1 MGAPNQREHPP
12 FVYFGDL
19 KENSIFAATIS
30 IMNTMKK
37 ILLVLLVLVTVL
49 PASAVL
55 KEENMQ
61 QTLGVL
67 CEELS
72 ETHREQKERAAR
84 FEQRNKQFQRSIGRD
99 LELCNNIELMLYSQ
113 KEQNIFDLTYA
124 CGQATSLYKRVSRTR
139 SFKQF
144 EQQQDEQIAQYEN
157 LVQALNNIPDNQL
170 NTPKMR
176 ATRDSCIFLAKVIE
190 EDILKA
196 RETMKDNHEKRQ
208 LVANKAKKL
217 NDYALKMYEHIRQS
231 VFVNGGQNYF
241 QILKRFSYNWRNSKE
256 DLADKYIHSRKTR
269 SEWRGP
275 LIGFLFIFM
284 AVYVLGALLLS
295 WLVIKLIPRRF
306 LSNRTYQKFLPK
318 RSCIIICGAAAV
330 FGIATFIISNVTD
343 QNFMILATRLL
354 SEYSWLIA
362 VIMLSIIIRING
374 ETVKSGIK
382 LYVPVLLLGFVVFFF
397 RIVFLP
403 STVVN
408 MIFPILLLVFTIW
421 QLIVNRRHNANV
433 PRSDVFYSWISF
445 IVMIVSTVM
454 AWMGYTLMSV
464 QVLIWWIMQLTLIQT
479 ITVIYDLM
487 HTYEDKYI
495 PKGADVRKTWIY
507 DAVYKMVV
515 PIAATISVA
524 LSIYWAAKVFDLTQW
539 CERIFR
545 YKFVNQEGIIV
556 ISLDRILVCVALAF
570 VFHYII
576 YLFIQGYQLWKQNR
590 AESRA
595 ISKYERENDVDGDVD
610 IETVVQEDPNAK
622 AQVKAASKAVTLSMN
637 IIKYIGWGIYIYI
650 ALVTLHVS
658 RTGITFILTGLST
671 GIGFAMKDTLENLFY
686 GLSLMNGR
694 VKIGDVI
701 ECDGVRGKVSNINYQ
716 STLVETI
723 DGSVIAF
730 LNSQLFT
737 KNFKNMTRNHGYEMA
752 KITVGVA
759 YGSKIDQVREMIIDR
774 ISKLDCYDREK
785 GIQVL
790 FQNFGESSVDLL
802 VVVWVRV
809 KSQVADISLI
819 KENIYSV
826 LNENGI
832 EIPFPQTDLH
842 IRTTIP
848 IKQ

>member
-1 MGAPNQREHPP
+1 
-12 FVYFGDL
+12 
-19 KENSIFAATIS
+19 
-30 IMNTMKK
+30 MKK
-37 ILLVLLVLVTVL
+37 ILVALLVLATAL
-49 PASAVL
+49 PAGAVL
-55 KEENMQ
+55 KEGDMA

-72 ETHREQKERAAR
+72 ETHNEQKARAQR
-84 FEQRNKQFQRSIGRD
+84 FEKRNKQFRQSIGRD

-113 KEQNIFDLTYA
+113 KEQNVFDLAYA
-124 CGQATSLYKRVSRTR
+124 CGQATSLYNRVSHTR

-157 LVQALNNIPDNQL
+157 LVKALNNIPDRQL
-170 NTPKMR
+170 KTPEMR
-176 ATRDSCIFLAKVIE
+176 ATRDSCIYLAKVIE
-190 EDILKA
+190 GDIRNA
-196 RETMKDNHEKRQ
+196 RATMKDNHEQRQ
-208 LVANKAKKL
+208 WVAEKARKL
-217 NDYALKMYEHIRQS
+217 NEYALSMYERIRQS

-241 QILKRFSYNWRNSKE
+241 QILKRFGYNWKNSK
-256 DLADKYIHSRKTR
+256 ADIEEKYSRPRKTR

-275 LIGFLFIFM
+275 LIGFLFIFT
-284 AVYVLGALLLS
+284 AVYVMGALLLS
-295 WLVIKLIPRRF
+295 WLIIKMIPKRF
-306 LSNRTYQKFLPK
+306 LSRSSYSKFLKK
-318 RSCIIICGAAAV
+318 RSCIILCVAAAV
-330 FGIATFIISNVTD
+330 FGIATFIISNVTG
-343 QNFMILATRLL
+343 QNFMIMATRLL
-354 SEYSWLIA
+354 SEYAWLIA
-362 VIMLSIIIRING
+362 AITLSIIIRMDG
-374 ETVKSGIK
+374 GTVKSGIK
-382 LYVPVLLLGFVVFFF
+382 LYVPVLAVGFLVFFF
-397 RIVFLP
+397 RIVFMP

-408 MIFPILLLVFTIW
+408 LVFPALLLVFTVW
-421 QLIVNRRHNANV
+421 QLIVNRRHNVDV

-445 IVMIVSTVM
+445 IVMAISTVM

-487 HTYEDKYI
+487 HSYEDKYI
-495 PKGADVRKTWIY
+495 AKDADVRQTWFY
-507 DAVYKMVV
+507 DAVYKMII
-515 PIAATISVA
+515 PIAATLSVA
-524 LSIYWAAKVFDLTQW
+524 LSIYWAARVFDLTQW

-545 YKFVNQEGIIV
+545 YKFVNQEGLIV
-556 ISLDRILVCVALAF
+556 LSLDRILFCVASAF

-576 YLFIQGYQLWKQNR
+576 YLSIEGYQLWKQNR
-590 AESRA
+590 AEAKA
-595 ISKYERENDVDGDVD
+595 ISAFERENEVDGEVD
-610 IETVVQEDPNAK
+610 IETVVQDDPSAK
-622 AQVKAASKAVTLSMN
+622 AKVKAASKAVTLSMN

-650 ALVTLHVS
+650 VLVTLHVN

-759 YGSKIDQVREMIIDR
+759 YGSKIDQVREMIIER
-774 ISKLDCYDREK
+774 ISQLDCYDVKK
-785 GIQVL
+785 GVQVL

-802 VVVWVRV
+802 VIVWVRV
-809 KSQVADISLI
+809 ASQAADIARV
-819 KENIYSV
+819 KENIYGV
-826 LNENGI
+826 LNDNGI
-832 EIPFPQTDLH
+832 EIPFPQADLH
-842 IRTTIP
+842 IRTDARVARSLEV
-848 IKQ
+848 

>member
-1 MGAPNQREHPP
+1 
-12 FVYFGDL
+12 
-19 KENSIFAATIS
+19 
-30 IMNTMKK
+30 MKK
-37 ILLVLLVLVTVL
+37 YILMALLVLATVL
-49 PASAVL
+49 PAGAVL
-55 KEENMQ
+55 KESTME

-72 ETHREQKERAAR
+72 ETHKEQKERAAR
-84 FEQRNKQFQRSIGRD
+84 FEKRNQQFHRSIGRD

-113 KEQNIFDLTYA
+113 KEQNVFDLAYA
-124 CGQATSLYKRVSRTR
+124 CGQATELYKRVSRTR

-144 EQQQDEQIAQYEN
+144 EQQQEEQIAQYEH
-157 LVQALNNIPDNQL
+157 LVQALNNINDNQL
-170 NTPKMR
+170 KTPQMR
-176 ATRDSCIFLAKVIE
+176 ATRDSCIYLARVIE
-190 EDILKA
+190 NDIRAA
-196 RETMKDNHEKRQ
+196 RETMKDNHEQRQ
-208 LVANKAKKL
+208 WVAQKAKKL
-217 NDYALKMYEHIRQS
+217 NDYALSMYERIRQS
-231 VFVNGGQNYF
+231 VFVNGGQSYF
-241 QILKRFSYNWRNSKE
+241 QIMKRFGYNLKNSKDDIDE
-256 DLADKYIHSRKTR
+256 KYSRSRKTR

-284 AVYVLGALLLS
+284 AIYILGALILS
-295 WLVIKLIPRRF
+295 WLIIKLIPRSVLSSKTYRKF
-306 LSNRTYQKFLPK
+306 LSK
-318 RSCIIICGAAAV
+318 RSCIIICGAAGV
-330 FGIATFIISNVTD
+330 FGIATFIVSTVTD
-343 QNFMILATRLL
+343 NNFMIMATRLL
-354 SEYSWLIA
+354 SEYAWLVAAIT
-362 VIMLSIIIRING
+362 LSIIIRVDGNA
-374 ETVKSGIK
+374 VKSGIK
-382 LYVPVLLLGFVVFFF
+382 LYVPVLLVGFVVFFF

-408 MIFPILLLVFTIW
+408 LVFPALLLVFTIW
-421 QLIVNRRHNANV
+421 QLVINRRHNTDV
-433 PRSDVFYSWISF
+433 PRSDVFYSWISL
-445 IVMIVSTVM
+445 IVMAVSTVM

-479 ITVIYDLM
+479 ITVIYDLL
-487 HTYEDKYI
+487 HSYEKKHI
-495 PKGADVRKTWIY
+495 PDDADVRRTWFY

-515 PIAATISVA
+515 PIAATLSVA
-524 LSIYWAAKVFDLTQW
+524 LSIYWAARVFDLTQW
-539 CERIFR
+539 CEYIFR
-545 YKFVNQEGIIV
+545 YKFVNQPGLIV
-556 ISLDRILVCVALAF
+556 LSLDRILACVAFAF

-590 AESRA
+590 AKAKA
-595 ISKYERENDVDGDVD
+595 ILRYEQENDVADNEEID
-610 IETVVQEDPNAK
+610 IETVIQDDPNAK
-622 AQVKAASKAVTLSMN
+622 AKVKAASKAVTLSMN

-650 ALVTLHVS
+650 VLVTLHVN

-759 YGSKIDQVREMIIDR
+759 YGSKIDQVREMIIER
-774 ISKLDCYDREK
+774 IKQLDCYDVKK
-785 GIQVL
+785 GVQVL

-802 VVVWVRV
+802 VIVWVRV
-809 KSQVADISLI
+809 ASQAADIALV
-819 KENIYSV
+819 KENIYGV
-826 LNENGI
+826 LNDNGI

-842 IRTTIP
+842 IRTTVAP
-848 IKQ
+848 TA

>member
-1 MGAPNQREHPP
+1 M
-12 FVYFGDL
+12 L
-19 KENSIFAATIS
+19 LLAA
-30 IMNTMKK
+30 M
-37 ILLVLLVLVTVL
+37 LQ
-49 PASAVL
+49 AGAVL
-55 KEENMQ
+55 KESTMQ

-72 ETHREQKERAAR
+72 ETHQEHKDRAKR
-84 FEQRNKQFQRSIGRD
+84 FEKRNNEFKKSIGRD

-113 KEQNIFDLTYA
+113 KEQNIFDLAYA

-157 LVQALNNIPDNQL
+157 LIRALNNIPDYQL
-170 NTPKMR
+170 QNPAMR
-176 ATRDSCIFLAKVIE
+176 LNRDSCIYLAKAIE
-190 EDILKA
+190 GDIRKA
-196 RETMKDNHEKRQ
+196 RETMKENHERRQ
-208 LVANKAKKL
+208 WVAEKAKKL
-217 NDYALKMYEHIRQS
+217 NDYAMSMYERIRES

-241 QILKRFSYNWRNSKE
+241 QMLKRFNYNWKNSKD
-256 DLADKYIHSRKTR
+256 DLAEKYTHARKTR

-275 LIGFLFIFM
+275 LVGFLFIFL
-284 AVYVLGALLLS
+284 AIYVVGALLLS
-295 WLVIKLIPRRF
+295 WFILKFLVPRRWLSRGSYKTF
-306 LSNRTYQKFLPK
+306 LKK
-318 RSCIIICGAAAV
+318 RSSIIICVAAVV
-330 FGIATFIISNVTD
+330 FGIATFIISSVTD
-343 QNFMILATRLL
+343 KNFLIMATRLL
-354 SEYSWLIA
+354 SEYAWLIA
-362 VIMLSIIIRING
+362 AITLSIIIRLNG
-374 ETVKSGIK
+374 DSVKSAIK
-382 LYVPVLLLGFVVFFF
+382 LYVPVLLVGFVVFFF

-408 MIFPILLLVFTIW
+408 LVFPILLLVFTIW
-421 QLIVNRRHNANV
+421 QLIINRRHNANV

-445 IVMIVSTVM
+445 IVMAVSCVM

-487 HTYEDKYI
+487 HTYENKYI
-495 PKGADVRKTWIY
+495 PKNADVRQTWFY
-507 DAVYKMVV
+507 DAVYKMIV
-515 PIAATISVA
+515 PIAATLSVG
-524 LSIYWAAKVFDLTQW
+524 LSIYWAARVFDLTQW
-539 CERIFR
+539 CEHIFR
-545 YKFVNQEGIIV
+545 YKFVDQPGLIV
-556 ISLDRILVCVALAF
+556 LSLDRILACVAFAF
-570 VFHYII
+570 VFNYVI
-576 YLFIQGYQLWKQNR
+576 YLFIQGYQLFKQNR
-590 AESRA
+590 AEAKA
-595 ISKYERENDVDGDVD
+595 ISMYERNNDIDSDENID
-610 IETVVQEDPNAK
+610 IETVIQDDPNAK
-622 AQVKAASKAVTLSMN
+622 AKVKAESKAVTLSMN
-637 IIKYIGWGIYIYI
+637 IIKYIGWGIYVYI
-650 ALVTLHVS
+650 VLVTLHVN

-774 ISKLDCYDREK
+774 ISHLDCYDPKK
-785 GIQVL
+785 GVQVL

-802 VVVWVRV
+802 VIVWVRV
-809 KSQVADISLI
+809 ASQAADIARI

-826 LNENGI
+826 LNEHGI
-832 EIPFPQTDLH
+832 EIPFPQSDIH
-842 IRTTIP
+842 IRTAIP
-848 IKQ
+848 KP

>member
-1 MGAPNQREHPP
+1 M
-12 FVYFGDL
+12 L
-19 KENSIFAATIS
+19 LLAA
-30 IMNTMKK
+30 M
-37 ILLVLLVLVTVL
+37 LQ
-49 PASAVL
+49 AGAVL
-55 KEENMQ
+55 KESTMN

-72 ETHREQKERAAR
+72 ETHKEQKERAER
-84 FEQRNKQFQRSIGRD
+84 FEQRNKQFKRSIGRD

-113 KEQNIFDLTYA
+113 KEQNIFDLAYA
-124 CGQATSLYKRVSRTR
+124 CGQATTLYERVTRTR

-144 EQQQDEQIAQYEN
+144 EQQQDEQIAQYEH
-157 LVQALNNIPDNQL
+157 LIQALDNIPDYQL
-170 NTPKMR
+170 RTDAMR
-176 ATRDSCIFLAKVIE
+176 ATRDSCIYLAKVIE
-190 EDILKA
+190 NDIRHT
-196 RETMKDNHEKRQ
+196 RETMKENHERRQ
-208 LVANKAKKL
+208 WVADKAKKL
-217 NDYALKMYEHIRQS
+217 NDHALGMYERIRQS

-241 QILKRFSYNWRNSKE
+241 QILKRFGYNWRNIKE
-256 DLADKYIHSRKTR
+256 DINEKYSRSHKTR

-284 AVYVLGALLLS
+284 AVYVMGALLLS
-295 WLVIKLIPRRF
+295 WLIIKMIPKRF
-306 LSNRTYQKFLPK
+306 ISRGSYKKFLLK

-330 FGIATFIISNVTD
+330 FAIATFIISNVTD
-343 QNFMILATRLL
+343 QNFMVMATRLL
-354 SEYSWLIA
+354 SEYAWLIA
-362 VIMLSIIIRING
+362 VIMLSIIIRIDG
-374 ETVKSGIK
+374 EAVKSGIK
-382 LYVPVLLLGFVVFFF
+382 LYVPVLLVGFVVFFF

-408 MIFPILLLVFTIW
+408 VVFPPLLLIFTIW
-421 QLIVNRRHNANV
+421 QFIINRRHSSMV
-433 PRSDVFYSWISF
+433 PRSDVFYSWISL
-445 IVMIVSTVM
+445 IVMAVSCVM
-454 AWMGYTLMSV
+454 SWLGFTLMSV

-479 ITVIYDLM
+479 ITVIYDLL
-487 HTYEDKYI
+487 HNYEKKHISDDT
-495 PKGADVRKTWIY
+495 DVRRTWFY
-507 DAVYKMVV
+507 DAVYKMIV
-515 PIAATISVA
+515 PIAATLSVA
-524 LSIYWAAKVFDLTQW
+524 VSIYWAARVFDLTQW

-545 YKFVNQEGIIV
+545 YKFVNQPGLIV
-556 ISLDRILVCVALAF
+556 LSLDRILACVAFAF
-570 VFHYII
+570 VFNYII

-590 AESRA
+590 AEAKA
-595 ISKYERENDVDGDVD
+595 ISMYERENEVDSDESID
-610 IETVVQEDPNAK
+610 IETVIQDDPNAK
-622 AQVKAASKAVTLSMN
+622 AKVKAESKAVTLSMN

-650 ALVTLHVS
+650 VLVTLHVN

-759 YGSKIDQVREMIIDR
+759 YGSKIDHVREMIIDR
-774 ISKLDCYDREK
+774 ISHLDCYDPKK
-785 GIQVL
+785 GVQVL

-809 KSQVADISLI
+809 NSQVADISRI

-832 EIPFPQTDLH
+832 EIPFPQADLH
-842 IRTTIP
+842 IRTTTA
-848 IKQ
+848 

>member
-1 MGAPNQREHPP
+1 MMRKYILIA
-12 FVYFGDL
+12 
-19 KENSIFAATIS
+19 
-30 IMNTMKK
+30 
-37 ILLVLLVLVTVL
+37 LLVVMTALQGN
-49 PASAVL
+49 AVL
-55 KEENMQ
+55 KESNMQ
-61 QTLGVL
+61 QTLSVL

-72 ETHREQKERAAR
+72 ETHQEQKERAKR

-113 KEQNIFDLTYA
+113 KEQNVFDLAYA
-124 CGQATSLYKRVSRTR
+124 CGQATSLYERVSRTR

-144 EQQQDEQIAQYEN
+144 EQQQDEQIAQYES
-157 LVQALNNIPDNQL
+157 LVGALNNIPDYQL
-170 NTPKMR
+170 KTSEMR
-176 ATRDSCIFLAKVIE
+176 TTRDSCIYLARVIE
-190 EDILKA
+190 NDIRTT

-208 LVANKAKKL
+208 WVADKAKKL
-217 NDYALKMYEHIRQS
+217 NDYAMTMYERIRQS

-241 QILKRFSYNWRNSKE
+241 QILKRFGYNWRNSKE
-256 DLADKYIHSRKTR
+256 DLEEKYTSSRKTR

-275 LIGFLFIFM
+275 LIGFLFIFL
-284 AVYVLGALLLS
+284 AVYIVGALFLS
-295 WLVIKLIPRRF
+295 WLIIKLIPRSV
-306 LSNRTYQKFLPK
+306 LSSGSYKKFLMK
-318 RSCIIICGAAAV
+318 RSCIIMCGAAAV

-343 QNFMILATRLL
+343 QNFMAMATRLL
-354 SEYSWLIA
+354 SEYAWLVA
-362 VIMLSIIIRING
+362 AIMLSIIIRMSG
-374 ETVKSGIK
+374 STVKSGIK
-382 LYVPVLLLGFVVFFF
+382 LYVPVLLVGFVVFFF

-403 STVVN
+403 STMVN
-408 MIFPILLLVFTIW
+408 LVFPPLLLVFTLW
-421 QLIVNRRHNANV
+421 QLVINRRHNTDV
-433 PRSDVFYSWISF
+433 PRSDVFYSWISL
-445 IVMIVSTVM
+445 IVMAISTVM

-479 ITVIYDLM
+479 ITVVYDLL
-487 HTYEDKYI
+487 HSYERKHI
-495 PKGADVRKTWIY
+495 PDDADVRRTWLY

-515 PIAATISVA
+515 PIAATLSVG
-524 LSIYWAAKVFDLTQW
+524 LSIYWAARVFDLTQW

-545 YKFVNQEGIIV
+545 YKFVDQPGLIV
-556 ISLDRILVCVALAF
+556 LSLDRILACVAFGF
-570 VFHYII
+570 VFNYII

-595 ISKYERENDVDGDVD
+595 ISQYEQENEVDDNEEIN
-610 IETVVQEDPNAK
+610 IETVIQDDPTARAK
-622 AQVKAASKAVTLSMN
+622 VKAASKAVSLSMN

-650 ALVTLHVS
+650 VLVTLHVN

-701 ECDGVRGKVSNINYQ
+701 ECDGVRGKVKNINYQ
-716 STLVETI
+716 STLVETN

-759 YGSKIDQVREMIIDR
+759 YGSNIDQVREMIIDR
-774 ISKLDCYDREK
+774 ISQLDCYDSSK

-809 KSQVADISLI
+809 FSQVADIALI
-819 KENIYSV
+819 KENIYAV

-832 EIPFPQTDLH
+832 EIPFPQADLH
-842 IRTTIP
+842 IRTTVAP
-848 IKQ
+848 TP

>member
-1 MGAPNQREHPP
+1 MT
-12 FVYFGDL
+12 
-19 KENSIFAATIS
+19 K
-30 IMNTMKK
+30 MKK
-37 ILLVLLVLVTVL
+37 ILMALLMLATVL
-49 PASAVL
+49 PAGAVL
-55 KEENMQ
+55 KEGDME

-72 ETHREQKERAAR
+72 ETHQEHKERMKR

-113 KEQNIFDLTYA
+113 KEQNVFDLAYA
-124 CGQATSLYKRVSRTR
+124 CGQATDLYNRLSRTR

-157 LVQALNNIPDNQL
+157 LVQSLSNIPDYQL
-170 NTPKMR
+170 KTPQMR
-176 ATRDSCIFLAKVIE
+176 ATRDSCIYLAKIIE
-190 EDILKA
+190 SDIRTA
-196 RETMKDNHEKRQ
+196 RETLKENHEQRQ
-208 LVANKAKKL
+208 YVADKAKTL
-217 NDYALKMYEHIRQS
+217 NDYAMSMYERIRQS

-241 QILKRFSYNWRNSKE
+241 QILKNFGYNWKNSMD
-256 DLADKYIHSRKTR
+256 DLSEKYTPARKTN
-269 SEWRGP
+269 SDWRGGI
-275 LIGFLFIFM
+275 IGFLFIFM
-284 AVYVLGALLLS
+284 FIYIVGALLLS
-295 WLVIKLIPRRF
+295 WLGLRF
-306 LSNRTYQKFLPK
+306 LVPKRLLTKASYKTFLEK
-318 RSCIIICGAAAV
+318 RSCIVICVAAAV
-330 FGIATFIISNVTD
+330 FGIATFIISNVLTH
-343 QNFMILATRLL
+343 QNFMIMATRLL
-354 SEYSWLIA
+354 SEYAWLIA
-362 VIMLSIIIRING
+362 VITLSIIIRMNG

-382 LYVPVLLLGFVVFFF
+382 LYVPVLMVGFVVFFF

-408 MIFPILLLVFTIW
+408 LVFPILLLVFTVW
-421 QLIVNRRHNANV
+421 QLKINRRHNADV

-445 IVMIVSTVM
+445 IVMAVSTVM

-464 QVLIWWIMQLTLIQT
+464 QVLIWWIMLLTLIQT
-479 ITVIYDLM
+479 ITVIYDLL
-487 HTYEDKYI
+487 HSYEDKYI
-495 PKGADVRKTWIY
+495 AKSADVRKTWFY
-507 DAVYKMVV
+507 DAVYKMII
-515 PIAATISVA
+515 PIAATFSIA

-545 YKFVNQEGIIV
+545 YKFVNQPGLIV
-556 ISLDRILVCVALAF
+556 LSLDRILFCVALAF
-570 VFHYII
+570 VFHYLI
-576 YLFIQGYQLWKQNR
+576 YLCIEAYQIWKMYKTK
-590 AESRA
+590 
-595 ISKYERENDVDGDVD
+595 SKN
-610 IETVVQEDPNAK
+610 
-622 AQVKAASKAVTLSMN
+622 KAVSLSMN
-637 IIKYIGWGIYIYI
+637 IIKYVGWGIYIYI
-650 ALVTLHVS
+650 VLVLLQVS

-671 GIGFAMKDTLENLFY
+671 GVGFAMKDTLENLFY

-701 ECDGVRGKVSNINYQ
+701 ECDGVRGKVNNINYQ

-774 ISKLDCYDREK
+774 ISKLDCYDPKK
-785 GIQVL
+785 GVQVL

-809 KSQVADISLI
+809 KSQVADIALI

-832 EIPFPQTDLH
+832 EIPFPQSDIH
-842 IRTTIP
+842 IRTA
-848 IKQ
+848 QAQQ

>member
-1 MGAPNQREHPP
+1 MLFMVIYG
-12 FVYFGDL
+12 
-19 KENSIFAATIS
+19 ENSIFAATIFNM
-30 IMNTMKK
+30 IAMIKK
-37 ILLVLLVLVTVL
+37 IFLALAMVLITLE
-49 PASAVL
+49 AGAVL
-55 KEENMQ
+55 KESTMQ

-72 ETHREQKERAAR
+72 ETHQEHKDRAKR
-84 FEQRNKQFQRSIGRD
+84 FEKRNNEFKKSIGRD

-113 KEQNIFDLTYA
+113 KEQNIFDLAYA

-157 LVQALNNIPDNQL
+157 LIRALNNIPDYQL
-170 NTPKMR
+170 QNPAMR
-176 ATRDSCIFLAKVIE
+176 LNRDSCIYLAKAIE
-190 EDILKA
+190 GDIRKA
-196 RETMKDNHEKRQ
+196 RETMKENHERRQ
-208 LVANKAKKL
+208 WVAEKAKKL
-217 NDYALKMYEHIRQS
+217 NDYAMSMYERIRES

-241 QILKRFSYNWRNSKE
+241 QMLKRFNYNWKNSKD
-256 DLADKYIHSRKTR
+256 DLAEKYTHARKTR

-275 LIGFLFIFM
+275 LVGFLFIFL
-284 AVYVLGALLLS
+284 AIYVVGALLLS
-295 WLVIKLIPRRF
+295 WFIL
-306 LSNRTYQKFLPK
+306 KFLVPK
-318 RSCIIICGAAAV
+318 RWLSRGSYKTFLKKRSSIIICVAAVV
-330 FGIATFIISNVTD
+330 FGIATFIISSVTD
-343 QNFMILATRLL
+343 KNFLIMATRLL
-354 SEYSWLIA
+354 SEYAWLIA
-362 VIMLSIIIRING
+362 AITLSIIIRLNG
-374 ETVKSGIK
+374 DSVKSAIK
-382 LYVPVLLLGFVVFFF
+382 LYVPVLLVGFVVFFF

-408 MIFPILLLVFTIW
+408 LVFPILLLVFTIW
-421 QLIVNRRHNANV
+421 QLIINRRHNANV

-445 IVMIVSTVM
+445 IVMAVSCVM

-487 HTYEDKYI
+487 HTYENKYI
-495 PKGADVRKTWIY
+495 PKNADVRQTWFY
-507 DAVYKMVV
+507 DAVYKMIV
-515 PIAATISVA
+515 PIAATLSVG
-524 LSIYWAAKVFDLTQW
+524 LSIYWAARVFDLTQW
-539 CERIFR
+539 CEHIFR
-545 YKFVNQEGIIV
+545 YKFVDQPGLIV
-556 ISLDRILVCVALAF
+556 LSLDRILACVAFAF
-570 VFHYII
+570 VFNYVI
-576 YLFIQGYQLWKQNR
+576 YLFIQGYQLFKQNR
-590 AESRA
+590 AEAKA
-595 ISKYERENDVDGDVD
+595 ISMYERNNDIDSDENID
-610 IETVVQEDPNAK
+610 IETVIQDDPNAK
-622 AQVKAASKAVTLSMN
+622 AKVKAESKAVTLSMN
-637 IIKYIGWGIYIYI
+637 IIKYIGWGIYVYI
-650 ALVTLHVS
+650 VLVTLHVN

-774 ISKLDCYDREK
+774 ISHLDCYDPKK
-785 GIQVL
+785 GVQVL

-802 VVVWVRV
+802 VIVWVRV
-809 KSQVADISLI
+809 ASQAADIARI
-819 KENIYSV
+819 KENIYDV
-826 LNENGI
+826 LNNNGI
-832 EIPFPQTDLH
+832 EIPFPQADVH
-842 IRTTIP
+842 IRTTIT
-848 IKQ
+848 QQ

>member
-1 MGAPNQREHPP
+1 
-12 FVYFGDL
+12 
-19 KENSIFAATIS
+19 
-30 IMNTMKK
+30 MNVKRI
-37 ILLVLLVLVTVL
+37 ILVMAVALLSVMQ
-49 PASAVL
+49 ASAVL
-55 KEENMQ
+55 KEGTIA

-72 ETHREQKERAAR
+72 ETHNEQRERAKR
-84 FEQRNKQFQRSIGRD
+84 FEKRNAEFKNRIARD
-99 LELCNNIELMLYSQ
+99 MELCNNIELMLYSQ
-113 KEQNIFDLTYA
+113 KEQNIFDLAYA
-124 CGQATSLYKRVSRTR
+124 CGQATSLYKRVSHTR

-157 LVQALNNIPDNQL
+157 LVQALNNIRDDQL
-170 NTPKMR
+170 KTPEMR
-176 ATRDSCIFLAKVIE
+176 VTRDSCIYLAKVIE
-190 EDILKA
+190 NDIRTA
-196 RETMKDNHEKRQ
+196 RATMKENHERRQ
-208 LVANKAKKL
+208 QVAQKAKTL
-217 NDYALKMYEHIRQS
+217 NDYALEMYERIRQS

-241 QILKRFSYNWRNSKE
+241 QILKRFNYYWKNGKDDITE
-256 DLADKYIHSRKTR
+256 KYTPARKTD

-275 LIGFLFIFM
+275 LVGFLFIFL
-284 AVYVLGALLLS
+284 AVYIVGAVLLA
-295 WLVIKLIPRRF
+295 WLIIKLIPRRF
-306 LSNRTYQKFLPK
+306 VSNQSYKKFQKK
-318 RSCIIICGAAAV
+318 RSCIILCAAAAV
-330 FGIATFIISNVTD
+330 FGIATFIISNITD
-343 QNFMILATRLL
+343 KNFMVMATRLL

-362 VIMLSIIIRING
+362 SITLSIIIRMKG
-374 ETVKSGIK
+374 DTVKSGVK
-382 LYVPVLLLGFVVFFF
+382 LYVPVLLVGFVVFFF

-403 STVVN
+403 STMVN
-408 MIFPILLLVFTIW
+408 LAFPPLLLACTVW
-421 QLIVNRRHNANV
+421 QLIVNRRHNSDV

-445 IVMIVSTVM
+445 IVMAVSCVM

-479 ITVIYDLM
+479 ITVIYDLL
-487 HTYEDKYI
+487 HSYERKHI
-495 PKGADVRKTWIY
+495 PADADVRRTWFY

-515 PIAATISVA
+515 PIAATLSVG
-524 LSIYWAAKVFDLTQW
+524 LSIYWAARVFDLTQW
-539 CERIFR
+539 CEHIFR
-545 YKFVNQEGIIV
+545 YKFVNQPGLIV
-556 ISLDRILVCVALAF
+556 LSLDRIMACVAFAF
-570 VFHYII
+570 VFHYVI
-576 YLFIQGYQLWKQNR
+576 YLFVQGYQLWKQNR

-595 ISKYERENDVDGDVD
+595 ISAYERENDVNADDD
-610 IETVVQEDPNAK
+610 INIETVIQDDPTAK

-650 ALVTLHVS
+650 VLVTLHVN

-716 STLVETI
+716 STLVETV

-759 YGSKIDQVREMIIDR
+759 YGSKIDKVREMIIER
-774 ISKLDCYDREK
+774 IKQLDCYQPEK
-785 GIQVL
+785 GVQVL

-802 VVVWVRV
+802 VIVWVRV
-809 KSQVADISLI
+809 ASQVADIALI
-819 KENIYSV
+819 KENIYTV

-832 EIPFPQTDLH
+832 EIPFPQADVH
-842 IRTTIP
+842 IRTAAVP
-848 IKQ
+848 VSP

>member
-1 MGAPNQREHPP
+1 M
-12 FVYFGDL
+12 L
-19 KENSIFAATIS
+19 LLAA
-30 IMNTMKK
+30 M
-37 ILLVLLVLVTVL
+37 LQ
-49 PASAVL
+49 AGAVL
-55 KEENMQ
+55 KESTMQ

-72 ETHREQKERAAR
+72 ETHQEHKDRAKR
-84 FEQRNKQFQRSIGRD
+84 FEKRNNEFKKSIGRD

-113 KEQNIFDLTYA
+113 KEQNIFDLAYA

-157 LVQALNNIPDNQL
+157 LIRALNNIPNYQL
-170 NTPKMR
+170 QNPAMR
-176 ATRDSCIFLAKVIE
+176 LNRDSCIYLAKAIE
-190 EDILKA
+190 GDIRKA
-196 RETMKDNHEKRQ
+196 RETMKENHERRQ
-208 LVANKAKKL
+208 WVAEKAKKL
-217 NDYALKMYEHIRQS
+217 NDYAMSMYERIRES

-241 QILKRFSYNWRNSKE
+241 QMLKRFNYNWKNSKD
-256 DLADKYIHSRKTR
+256 DLAEKYTHARKTR

-275 LIGFLFIFM
+275 LVGFLFIFL
-284 AVYVLGALLLS
+284 AIYVVGALLLS
-295 WLVIKLIPRRF
+295 WFIL
-306 LSNRTYQKFLPK
+306 KFLVPK
-318 RSCIIICGAAAV
+318 RWLSRGSYKTFLKKRSSIIICVAAVV
-330 FGIATFIISNVTD
+330 FGIATFIISSVTD
-343 QNFMILATRLL
+343 KNFLIMATRLL
-354 SEYSWLIA
+354 SEYAWLIA
-362 VIMLSIIIRING
+362 AITLSIIIRLNG
-374 ETVKSGIK
+374 DSVKSAIK
-382 LYVPVLLLGFVVFFF
+382 LYVPVLLVGFVVFFF

-408 MIFPILLLVFTIW
+408 LVFPILLLVFTIW
-421 QLIVNRRHNANV
+421 QLIINRRHNANV

-445 IVMIVSTVM
+445 IVMAVSCVM

-487 HTYEDKYI
+487 HTYENKYI
-495 PKGADVRKTWIY
+495 PKNADVRQTWFY
-507 DAVYKMVV
+507 DAVYKMIV
-515 PIAATISVA
+515 PIAATLSVG
-524 LSIYWAAKVFDLTQW
+524 LSIYWAARVFDLTQW
-539 CERIFR
+539 CEHIFR
-545 YKFVNQEGIIV
+545 YKFVDQPGLIV
-556 ISLDRILVCVALAF
+556 LSLDRILACVAFAF
-570 VFHYII
+570 VFNYVI
-576 YLFIQGYQLWKQNR
+576 YLFIQGYQLFKQNR
-590 AESRA
+590 AEAKA
-595 ISKYERENDVDGDVD
+595 ISMYERNNDIDSDENID
-610 IETVVQEDPNAK
+610 IETVIQDDPNAK
-622 AQVKAASKAVTLSMN
+622 AKVKAESKAVTLSMN
-637 IIKYIGWGIYIYI
+637 IIKYIGWGIYVYI
-650 ALVTLHVS
+650 VLVTLHVN

-774 ISKLDCYDREK
+774 ISHLDCYDPKK
-785 GIQVL
+785 GVQVL

-802 VVVWVRV
+802 VIVWVRV
-809 KSQVADISLI
+809 ASQAADIARI
-819 KENIYSV
+819 KENIYDV
-826 LNENGI
+826 LNNNGI
-832 EIPFPQTDLH
+832 EIPFPQADVH
-842 IRTTIP
+842 IRTAIAQQSL
-848 IKQ
+848 KG

>member
-1 MGAPNQREHPP
+1 M
-12 FVYFGDL
+12 
-19 KENSIFAATIS
+19 
-30 IMNTMKK
+30 MKK
-37 ILLVLLVLVTVL
+37 ILMALVLLSI
-49 PASAVL
+49 AIQGNAVL
-55 KEENMQ
+55 KERTTQ

-72 ETHREQKERAAR
+72 KTHQEHQERAQR
-84 FEQRNKQFQRSIGRD
+84 FEMRNKQFQRSIGRD

-113 KEQNIFDLTYA
+113 KEQNIFDLAYA
-124 CGQATSLYKRVSRTR
+124 CGQATELYKRVSRTR

-144 EQQQDEQIAQYEN
+144 EQQQDEQIKQYEN
-157 LVQALNNIPDNQL
+157 LVRALDNIHEYQIKNDE
-170 NTPKMR
+170 MR
-176 ATRDSCIFLAKVIE
+176 VTRDSCIYLAKVIE
-190 EDILKA
+190 SEIRTA
-196 RETMKDNHEKRQ
+196 RETMKENHERRQ

-217 NDYALKMYEHIRQS
+217 NDYALELYERIRQS
-231 VFVNGGQNYF
+231 VFINGGQNYF
-241 QILKRFSYNWRNSKE
+241 QILSRLGNNLDNSKDDIAE
-256 DLADKYIHSRKTR
+256 KYTPSRKTR

-275 LIGFLFIFM
+275 LIGFLFIFL

-295 WLVIKLIPRRF
+295 WLVIRYAIPQRF
-306 LSNRTYQKFLPK
+306 ITPTFRKK
-318 RSCIIICGAAAV
+318 RSCIILCAAAAV
-330 FGIATFIISNVTD
+330 FGITTFIISTITK
-343 QNFMILATRLL
+343 QNFMTMATQLL
-354 SEYSWLIA
+354 SEYAWLIA
-362 VIMLSIIIRING
+362 VISLSIIIRMDG
-374 ETVKSGIK
+374 DTVKRGIK
-382 LYVPVLLLGFVVFFF
+382 LYVPVLLVGFVVFFF

-408 MIFPILLLVFTIW
+408 LVFPALLLVFTVW
-421 QLIVNRRHNANV
+421 QLIVNIRNNHDM

-445 IVMIVSTVM
+445 IVMAVSCVI

-479 ITVIYDLM
+479 ITVIYDLL
-487 HTYEDKYI
+487 HSYEDKYI
-495 PKGADVRKTWIY
+495 SKGADVRKTWFY
-507 DAVYKMVV
+507 DAVYKMII
-515 PIAATISVA
+515 PIAATFSVA

-545 YKFVNQEGIIV
+545 YKFVDQPGLIV
-556 ISLDRILVCVALAF
+556 MSLERILFCVALGF
-570 VFHYII
+570 IFHYVI
-576 YLFIQGYQLWKQNR
+576 YLFIQAYQLWKQHKTGSDN
-590 AESRA
+590 
-595 ISKYERENDVDGDVD
+595 
-610 IETVVQEDPNAK
+610 
-622 AQVKAASKAVTLSMN
+622 KAVSLSMN

-650 ALVTLHVS
+650 VLVTLQVN

-701 ECDGVRGKVSNINYQ
+701 ECDGVRGKVNNINYQ

-774 ISKLDCYDREK
+774 ISHLDCYDPKK
-785 GIQVL
+785 GVQVL

-809 KSQVADISLI
+809 KSQVADIALI

-832 EIPFPQTDLH
+832 EIPFPQSDIH
-842 IRTTIP
+842 IRTAVTP
-848 IKQ
+848 QP

>member
-1 MGAPNQREHPP
+1 M
-12 FVYFGDL
+12 
-19 KENSIFAATIS
+19 
-30 IMNTMKK
+30 TMKK
-37 ILLVLLVLVTVL
+37 CICVVLLVLATVL
-49 PASAVL
+49 PAGAVL
-55 KEENMQ
+55 KESTMQ
-61 QTLGVL
+61 QTLSVL

-72 ETHREQKERAAR
+72 ETHKEQKARAER

-113 KEQNIFDLTYA
+113 KEQNVFDLAYA
-124 CGQATSLYKRVSRTR
+124 CGQATDLYNRVSRTR

-144 EQQQDEQIAQYEN
+144 EQQQDEQIAQYEH
-157 LVQALNNIPDNQL
+157 LVQALNNISDHQIS
-170 NTPKMR
+170 TPEMR
-176 ATRDSCIFLAKVIE
+176 ATRDSCIYLAKVIE
-190 EDILKA
+190 SDIRNA

-208 LVANKAKKL
+208 WVADKAKKL
-217 NDYALKMYEHIRQS
+217 NDYAMTMYERIRQS

-241 QILKRFSYNWRNSKE
+241 QILKRFDYNWRNSKD
-256 DLADKYIHSRKTR
+256 DLTEKYTTSRKTH

-275 LIGFLFIFM
+275 LIGFLFIFL
-284 AVYVLGALLLS
+284 AVYIVGALLLS
-295 WLVIKLIPRRF
+295 WLIIKLIPRRF
-306 LSNRTYQKFLPK
+306 LTRDSYKKFQLK
-318 RSCIIICGAAAV
+318 RSCIIMCGAAAV
-330 FGIATFIISNVTD
+330 FAIATFIISNVTS
-343 QNFMILATRLL
+343 QNFMIMATRLL
-354 SEYSWLIA
+354 SEYAWLVA

-374 ETVKSGIK
+374 SAVKSGIK
-382 LYVPVLLLGFVVFFF
+382 LYVPVLLVGFVVFFF

-408 MIFPILLLVFTIW
+408 MVFPPLLLVFTIW
-421 QLIVNRRHNANV
+421 QWIINRRHNSEV
-433 PRSDVFYSWISF
+433 PRSDMFYSWISLV
-445 IVMIVSTVM
+445 VMAVSCVM

-479 ITVIYDLM
+479 ITVIYDLL
-487 HTYEDKYI
+487 HTYEKKHIADD
-495 PKGADVRKTWIY
+495 ADVRQTWFY

-515 PIAATISVA
+515 PIMATLSVG
-524 LSIYWAAKVFDLTQW
+524 LSIYWAARVFDLTQW

-545 YKFVNQEGIIV
+545 YRFVDQPGLIV
-556 ISLDRILVCVALAF
+556 LSLDRILACVAFAF
-570 VFHYII
+570 VFNYII
-576 YLFIQGYQLWKQNR
+576 YLFIEGYQLWKQNR
-590 AESRA
+590 AEARA
-595 ISKYERENDVDGDVD
+595 ISLYEKENDVDDDEEID
-610 IETVVQEDPNAK
+610 IETVIQDDPHAK
-622 AQVKAASKAVTLSMN
+622 AKVKAASKAVTLSMN

-650 ALVTLHVS
+650 VLVTLHVN

-759 YGSKIDQVREMIIDR
+759 YGSKIDQVREMIIER
-774 ISKLDCYDREK
+774 ISHLDCYDPKK
-785 GIQVL
+785 GVQVL

-809 KSQVADISLI
+809 ATQVADIARI
-819 KENIYSV
+819 KENIYAV
-826 LNENGI
+826 LGENGI
-832 EIPFPQTDLH
+832 EIPFPQADIH
-842 IRTTIP
+842 IRTAITKP
-848 IKQ
+848 

>member
-1 MGAPNQREHPP
+1 M
-12 FVYFGDL
+12 
-19 KENSIFAATIS
+19 
-30 IMNTMKK
+30 TMKK
-37 ILLVLLVLVTVL
+37 IILVLLVLVTVL
-49 PASAVL
+49 PADAVL
-55 KEENMQ
+55 KEENME
-61 QTLGVL
+61 QTLSVL

-72 ETHREQKERAAR
+72 ETRQEHKERAQR
-84 FEQRNKQFQRSIGRD
+84 FEQRNKQFKRSIGRD

-113 KEQNIFDLTYA
+113 KEQNIFDLAYA

-144 EQQQDEQIAQYEN
+144 EQQQDEQIAQYES
-157 LVQALNNIPDNQL
+157 LVKALNNIPDYQL
-170 NTPKMR
+170 KTPAMR
-176 ATRDSCIFLAKVIE
+176 ATRDSCVYLAKIIE
-190 EDILKA
+190 SDIKRT

-208 LVANKAKKL
+208 WVADKARKL
-217 NDYALKMYEHIRQS
+217 NDYALSMYERIRQS

-241 QILKRFSYNWRNSKE
+241 QILSRWNYNWKNSKD
-256 DLADKYIHSRKTR
+256 DLSEKYSRSRKTQ

-284 AVYVLGALLLS
+284 AVYIVGALLLS
-295 WLVIKLIPRRF
+295 WLIIKLIPRRF
-306 LSNRTYQKFLPK
+306 LSNSTYQKFLPK
-318 RSCIIICGAAAV
+318 RSCIIICVAAAV
-330 FGIATFIISNVTD
+330 FGIATFIISRITS
-343 QNFMILATRLL
+343 QNFMAMATTLL
-354 SEYSWLIA
+354 SEYAWLIA
-362 VIMLSIIIRING
+362 VIMLSIIIRMSGNA
-374 ETVKSGIK
+374 VKSGIK
-382 LYVPVLLLGFVVFFF
+382 LYVPVLLMGFVVFFF

-403 STVVN
+403 NTVVN
-408 MIFPILLLVFTIW
+408 LVFPVLLLVFTIW
-421 QLIVNRRHNANV
+421 QLIINRRHNSDV

-445 IVMIVSTVM
+445 IVMAVSTVM

-487 HTYEDKYI
+487 HSYEAKYI
-495 PKGADVRKTWIY
+495 PADADVRRTWFY
-507 DAVYKMVV
+507 DAVYKMII

-545 YKFVNQEGIIV
+545 YRFVDQPGLIV
-556 ISLDRILVCVALAF
+556 LSLDRILACVAFAF
-570 VFHYII
+570 VFNYII

-590 AESRA
+590 AEAKA
-595 ISKYERENDVDGDVD
+595 ISLYERENDVDGDKEID
-610 IETVVQEDPNAK
+610 IETVIQDDPNAK
-622 AQVKAASKAVTLSMN
+622 AKVKAASKAVTLSMN

-650 ALVTLHVS
+650 VLVTLHVN

-716 STLVETI
+716 STLVETV

-759 YGSKIDQVREMIIDR
+759 YGSKIDTVREMIIER
-774 ISKLDCYDREK
+774 ISKLDCYDPKK
-785 GIQVL
+785 GVQVL

-809 KSQVADISLI
+809 ASQVADIARI
-819 KENIYSV
+819 KENIYDV

-832 EIPFPQTDLH
+832 EIPFPQADLH
-842 IRTTIP
+842 IRTTVAP
-848 IKQ
+848 TP

>member
-1 MGAPNQREHPP
+1 
-12 FVYFGDL
+12 
-19 KENSIFAATIS
+19 
-30 IMNTMKK
+30 MKK
-37 ILLVLLVLVTVL
+37 SILIVLAMLAVVLQ
-49 PASAVL
+49 AGAVL
-55 KEENMQ
+55 KESNME

-72 ETHREQKERAAR
+72 ETHQEHKERAQR

-113 KEQNIFDLTYA
+113 KEQNVFDLAYA
-124 CGQATSLYKRVSRTR
+124 CGQATSLYNRVSRTR

-144 EQQQDEQIAQYEN
+144 EQQQDEQIAQYEH
-157 LVQALNNIPDNQL
+157 LVRTLNNIPDYQL
-170 NTPKMR
+170 KTPQMR
-176 ATRDSCIFLAKVIE
+176 ATRDSCVYLAQTIE
-190 EDILKA
+190 NDIRHT
-196 RETMKDNHEKRQ
+196 REMMKDNHEKRQ
-208 LVANKAKKL
+208 LVADKAKKL
-217 NDYALKMYEHIRQS
+217 NDHALSMYERIRQN
-231 VFVNGGQNYF
+231 VFVNGGQNYY
-241 QILKRFSYNWRNSKE
+241 QILKRFSYNWKSSKD
-256 DLADKYIHSRKTR
+256 DLAEKYSRSRKAK

-275 LIGFLFIFM
+275 LIGFLFVFM
-284 AVYVLGALLLS
+284 AVYILGALFLS
-295 WLVIKLIPRRF
+295 WLIIKLIPRRF
-306 LSNRTYQKFLPK
+306 LSNSTYQKFLPK

-330 FGIATFIISNVTD
+330 FGIATFIISKITD
-343 QNFMILATRLL
+343 QNFMVMATRLL
-354 SEYSWLIA
+354 SEYAWLIV

-374 ETVKSGIK
+374 DTVKSGIK

-408 MIFPILLLVFTIW
+408 MIFPVLLLVFTIW
-421 QLIVNRRHNANV
+421 QLIVNRRHNAAV

-445 IVMIVSTVM
+445 IVMAVSTVM

-479 ITVIYDLM
+479 ITVIYDLL
-487 HTYEDKYI
+487 HSYENKYI
-495 PKGADVRKTWIY
+495 PKDADVRRTWFY

-539 CERIFR
+539 CEYIFR
-545 YKFVNQEGIIV
+545 YKFVNQPGIIV
-556 ISLDRILVCVALAF
+556 LSLDRILACVAFAF
-570 VFHYII
+570 IFNYII

-590 AESRA
+590 AESLA
-595 ISKYERENDVDGDVD
+595 ISQYEQENDVAVDEEID
-610 IETVVQEDPNAK
+610 IETVIQDDPNAK
-622 AQVKAASKAVTLSMN
+622 DQVKAAAKAVTLSMN
-637 IIKYIGWGIYIYI
+637 IIKYIGWGIYVYI
-650 ALVTLHVS
+650 VLVTLHVN

-701 ECDGVRGKVSNINYQ
+701 ECDGVRGKVKNINYQ
-716 STLVETI
+716 STLVETN

-759 YGSKIDQVREMIIDR
+759 YGSEIDKVRKMIIER
-774 ISKLDCYDREK
+774 ISKLNCYDPNK
-785 GIQVL
+785 GVQVL

-809 KSQVADISLI
+809 FSQVADIALV
-819 KENIYSV
+819 KENIYAV

-848 IKQ
+848 PQQ

>member
-1 MGAPNQREHPP
+1 M
-12 FVYFGDL
+12 
-19 KENSIFAATIS
+19 
-30 IMNTMKK
+30 TMKK
-37 ILLVLLVLVTVL
+37 DRDVVLLMLATVL
-49 PASAVL
+49 PAGAVL
-55 KEENMQ
+55 KESNMA

-72 ETHREQKERAAR
+72 ETHKEQKARAER

-113 KEQNIFDLTYA
+113 KEQNVFDLAYA
-124 CGQATSLYKRVSRTR
+124 CGQATELYKRVSRTR

-144 EQQQDEQIAQYEN
+144 EQQQDEQIAQYEH
-157 LVQALNNIPDNQL
+157 LVQALNNISDNQIK
-170 NTPKMR
+170 TPEMR
-176 ATRDSCIFLAKVIE
+176 VNRDSCIYLARAIE
-190 EDILKA
+190 NDIRHA

-208 LVANKAKKL
+208 WVASKAKRL
-217 NDYALKMYEHIRQS
+217 NDYALSMYERIRQS
-231 VFVNGGQNYF
+231 VFVNGGQSYY
-241 QILKRFSYNWRNSKE
+241 QILKRLNYNWKSSRE
-256 DLADKYIHSRKTR
+256 DLAEKYTPSRKAR

-275 LIGFLFIFM
+275 LIGFLFIFL
-284 AVYVLGALLLS
+284 AVYVVGALLLS
-295 WLVIKLIPRRF
+295 WLIIKLIPRRF
-306 LSNRTYQKFLPK
+306 LTRESYKKFLPK

-330 FGIATFIISNVTD
+330 FAIATFIISNVTD
-343 QNFMILATRLL
+343 QNFMIMATRLL
-354 SEYSWLIA
+354 SEYAWLIA
-362 VIMLSIIIRING
+362 VIMLSIIIRVSG
-374 ETVKSGIK
+374 DAVKSGIK

-408 MIFPILLLVFTIW
+408 LVFPPLLLVFTIW
-421 QLIVNRRHNANV
+421 QLVINRRHNSEV
-433 PRSDVFYSWISF
+433 PRSDVFYSWISL
-445 IVMIVSTVM
+445 IVMAVSTVM

-479 ITVIYDLM
+479 ITVIYDLL
-487 HTYEDKYI
+487 HSYERKHISDD
-495 PKGADVRKTWIY
+495 ADVRTTWFY
-507 DAVYKMVV
+507 DAVYKMIV
-515 PIAATISVA
+515 PIAATLSVG
-524 LSIYWAAKVFDLTQW
+524 LSIYWAARVFDLTQW
-539 CERIFR
+539 CEYIFR
-545 YKFVNQEGIIV
+545 YKFVDQPGLIV
-556 ISLDRILVCVALAF
+556 LSLDRILACVAFGF
-570 VFHYII
+570 VFNYII

-590 AESRA
+590 AEAKA
-595 ISKYERENDVDGDVD
+595 ISLYEQENDVDDNQEID
-610 IETVVQEDPNAK
+610 IQTVIEDDPNAK
-622 AQVKAASKAVTLSMN
+622 AKVKAASKAVTLSMN

-650 ALVTLHVS
+650 VLVTLHVS

-759 YGSKIDQVREMIIDR
+759 YGSKVDQVRQMIIDR
-774 ISKLDCYDREK
+774 ISQLDCYDPSK
-785 GIQVL
+785 GVQVL

-809 KSQVADISLI
+809 ASQTIDIARI
-819 KENIYSV
+819 KENIYGV
-826 LNENGI
+826 LNDNGI

-842 IRTTIP
+842 IRTNEAIHHS
-848 IKQ
+848 

>member
-1 MGAPNQREHPP
+1 MRPHFE
-12 FVYFGDL
+12 
-19 KENSIFAATIS
+19 
-30 IMNTMKK
+30 IMILMKK
-37 ILLVLLVLVTVL
+37 SILIVLAMLAVVLQ
-49 PASAVL
+49 AGAVL
-55 KEENMQ
+55 KESNME

-72 ETHREQKERAAR
+72 ETHQEHKERAQR

-113 KEQNIFDLTYA
+113 KEQNVFDLAYA
-124 CGQATSLYKRVSRTR
+124 CGQATSLYNRVSRTR

-144 EQQQDEQIAQYEN
+144 EQQQDEQIAQYEH
-157 LVQALNNIPDNQL
+157 LVTTLNNIPDYQL
-170 NTPKMR
+170 KTPQVR
-176 ATRDSCIFLAKVIE
+176 ATRDSCVYLAQTIE
-190 EDILKA
+190 NDIRHT
-196 RETMKDNHEKRQ
+196 REMMKDNHEKRQ
-208 LVANKAKKL
+208 LVADKAKKL
-217 NDYALKMYEHIRQS
+217 NDHALSMYERIRQN
-231 VFVNGGQNYF
+231 VFVNGGQNYY
-241 QILKRFSYNWRNSKE
+241 QILKRFSYNWKSSKD
-256 DLADKYIHSRKTR
+256 DLTEKYSRSRKAK

-284 AVYVLGALLLS
+284 AVYILGALFLS
-295 WLVIKLIPRRF
+295 WLIIKLIPRRF
-306 LSNRTYQKFLPK
+306 LSNSTYQKFLPK

-330 FGIATFIISNVTD
+330 FGIATFIISKITD
-343 QNFMILATRLL
+343 QNFMVMATRLL
-354 SEYSWLIA
+354 SEYAWLIV

-374 ETVKSGIK
+374 DTVKSGIK

-408 MIFPILLLVFTIW
+408 MIFPVLLLVFTIW
-421 QLIVNRRHNANV
+421 QLIVNRRHNAAV

-445 IVMIVSTVM
+445 IVMAVSTVM

-479 ITVIYDLM
+479 ITVIYDLL
-487 HTYEDKYI
+487 HSYENKYI
-495 PKGADVRKTWIY
+495 PKDADVRRTWFY

-539 CERIFR
+539 CEYIFR
-545 YKFVNQEGIIV
+545 YKFVNQPGIIV
-556 ISLDRILVCVALAF
+556 LSLDRILACVAFAF
-570 VFHYII
+570 IFNYII

-590 AESRA
+590 AESLA
-595 ISKYERENDVDGDVD
+595 ISQYEQENDVAVDEEID
-610 IETVVQEDPNAK
+610 IETVIQDDPNAK
-622 AQVKAASKAVTLSMN
+622 DQVKAAAKAVTLSMN
-637 IIKYIGWGIYIYI
+637 IIKYIGWGIYVYI
-650 ALVTLHVS
+650 VLVTLHVN

-701 ECDGVRGKVSNINYQ
+701 ECDGVRGKVKNINYQ
-716 STLVETI
+716 STLVETN

-759 YGSKIDQVREMIIDR
+759 YGSEIDKVRKMIIER
-774 ISKLDCYDREK
+774 ISKLNCYDPNK
-785 GIQVL
+785 GVQVL

-809 KSQVADISLI
+809 FSQVADIALV
-819 KENIYSV
+819 KENIYAV

-842 IRTTIP
+842 IRTSVVPTP
-848 IKQ
+848 

>member
-1 MGAPNQREHPP
+1 MR
-12 FVYFGDL
+12 FR
-19 KENSIFAATIS
+19 
-30 IMNTMKK
+30 
-37 ILLVLLVLVTVL
+37 ILLIAVCCLMWSLDTL
-49 PASAVL
+49 AVL
-55 KEENMQ
+55 KESSMD

-72 ETHREQKERAAR
+72 DTHREHKEMMQR

-113 KEQNIFDLTYA
+113 KEQNVFDLAYA
-124 CGQATSLYKRVSRTR
+124 CGQATSLYNRLSRTR

-144 EQQQDEQIAQYEN
+144 EQQQDEKIAQYEKLIN
-157 LVQALNNIPDNQL
+157 ALNRIPDHLLKTQE
-170 NTPKMR
+170 MR
-176 ATRDSCIFLAKVIE
+176 ITRDSCIYLAKIIE
-190 EDILKA
+190 GDIRKA
-196 RETMKDNHEKRQ
+196 RETMKDNHEQRQ
-208 LVANKAKKL
+208 WVAEKAKSL
-217 NDYALKMYEHIRQS
+217 NDYALGMYERIRQD

-241 QILKRFSYNWRNSKE
+241 QILKRLGYNLTNSRE
-256 DLADKYIHSRKTR
+256 DFAEKYTPARKTR
-269 SEWRGP
+269 SDWRGGN
-275 LIGFLFIFM
+275 IGFLFIFM
-284 AVYVLGALLLS
+284 AIYIVGALLIS
-295 WLVIKLIPRRF
+295 WLILRFAIPSRF
-306 LSNRTYQKFLPK
+306 ISVKFRKK
-318 RSCIIICGAAAV
+318 RSCIIICVAAAV
-330 FGIATFIISNVTD
+330 FGIATLIISKVLTH
-343 QNFMILATRLL
+343 QNFMIMATQLL
-354 SEYSWLIA
+354 SEYAWLIA
-362 VIMLSIIIRING
+362 AITLSIIIRMDG
-374 ETVKSGIK
+374 DTVKSGVK
-382 LYVPVLLLGFVVFFF
+382 LYVPVLVVGFVVFFF
-397 RIVFLP
+397 RIVFMP
-403 STVVN
+403 STIVN
-408 MIFPILLLVFTIW
+408 LVFPVLLLVCTVW
-421 QLIVNRRHNANV
+421 QFIVNRRHNVNV

-445 IVMIVSTVM
+445 IVMAISCVM
-454 AWMGYTLMSV
+454 SWMGYTLMSV

-479 ITVIYDLM
+479 ITVIYDLL
-487 HTYEDKYI
+487 HSYEDKYI
-495 PKGADVRKTWIY
+495 AKDADIRKTWFY
-507 DAVYKMVV
+507 DAVYKMVI

-524 LSIYWAAKVFDLTQW
+524 LSIYWAAQVFDLTQW
-539 CERIFR
+539 CYHIFR
-545 YKFVNQEGIIV
+545 YKFVNQPGLIV
-556 ISLDRILVCVALAF
+556 LSLEKILFCVALAF
-570 VFHYII
+570 VFNYFI
-576 YLFIQGYQLWKQNR
+576 YLCVEGYQLWK
-590 AESRA
+590 AYKTGSD
-595 ISKYERENDVDGDVD
+595 K
-610 IETVVQEDPNAK
+610 
-622 AQVKAASKAVTLSMN
+622 KAVTLSMN

-650 ALVTLHVS
+650 VLVTLQVS

-759 YGSKIDQVREMIIDR
+759 YGSKIDQVRELIIER
-774 ISKLDCYDREK
+774 ISRLDCYDPEK

-819 KENIYSV
+819 KENIYAV

-842 IRTTIP
+842 IRTAIP
-848 IKQ
+848 PQQ